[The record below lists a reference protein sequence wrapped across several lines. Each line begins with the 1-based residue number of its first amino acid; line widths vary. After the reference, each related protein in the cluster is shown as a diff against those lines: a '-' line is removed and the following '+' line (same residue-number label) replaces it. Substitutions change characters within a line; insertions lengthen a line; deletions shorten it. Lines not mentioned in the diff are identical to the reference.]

1 MVMRKVGLIVTGIAI
16 LAIVIWQL
24 FKVVTF
30 AEPLTMGDAKDKIQD
45 MYNGKII
52 EITEVK
58 TWFRI
63 TLLLDTGTYEVKVNK
78 ETGEVGL
85 LTKKNMDTATS
96 NNDEEGS
103 IKNSNPSTPTPEDNQ
118 EPKEP
123 VKQISEAEAISIAL
137 TKVNGEVDDVDL
149 EQSNGESYYLV
160 SIETVNGE
168 EGIVQ
173 VHAITGEVMSITWD
187 D

>member
-1 MVMRKVGLIVTGIAI
+1 MRKVGLIVTGIAI

-30 AEPLTMGDAKDKIQD
+30 AEPLTMADAKDKIRD
-45 MYNGKII
+45 MYNGEII
-52 EITEVK
+52 EVTEDK
-58 TWFRI
+58 TWFRM
-63 TLLLDTGTYEVKVNK
+63 TLLLDTGTYEVEINK
-78 ETGEVGL
+78 ETGEIGL
-85 LTKKNMDTATS
+85 LTRINRETTIS

-103 IKNSNPSTPTPEDNQ
+103 KKNSNPSTPKPEDQQ

-137 TKVNGEVDDVDL
+137 TKVKGEVDDVDL
-149 EQSNGESYYLV
+149 EQSGGESYYLV

-168 EGIVQ
+168 EGTVQ
-173 VHAITGEVMSITWD
+173 IHAITGEVMSITWD